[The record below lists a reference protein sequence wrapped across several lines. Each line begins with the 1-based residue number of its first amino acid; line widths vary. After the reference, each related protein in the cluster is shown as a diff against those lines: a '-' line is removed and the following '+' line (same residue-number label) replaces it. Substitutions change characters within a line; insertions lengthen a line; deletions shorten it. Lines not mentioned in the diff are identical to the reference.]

1 MCDFGII
8 TLCHNL
14 NNITEPLEGNKIDNV
29 FKIYMQD
36 SGLLVSMLD
45 RDCAYKILAGELG
58 CYKGAIFENIIA
70 DCFSKQDRNLYYFH
84 KDSGLE
90 IDFVSK
96 INNDIS
102 LIEVKAT
109 TGNTKSAKTVLKN
122 SQYDVNIC
130 YKLSENNIGVAEN
143 IITIPYYMTF
153 LL

>member
-1 MCDFGII
+1 
-8 TLCHNL
+8 
-14 NNITEPLEGNKIDNV
+14 
-29 FKIYMQD
+29 MQ
-36 SGLLVSMLD
+36 
-45 RDCAYKILAGELG
+45 
-58 CYKGAIFENIIA
+58 
-70 DCFSKQDRNLYYFH
+70 
-84 KDSGLE
+84 DSGLE

-109 TGNTKSAKTVLKN
+109 TGNTKSAKTVLRN

-130 YKLSENNIGVAEN
+130 YKLSENNIEVSEN